1 MEKIN
6 FNPYFIPYTKINLK
20 WITDLKVITKTVQ
33 FLDKNIEENSL
44 TSSGRAKISWTG
56 HKKR

>member
-1 MEKIN
+1 MN
-6 FNPYFIPYTKINLK
+6 FNLYLIPYTKINLK
-20 WITDLKVITKTVQ
+20 WITDLKVITKTVK

-44 TSSGRAKISWTG
+44 TPSGRAKISWTG